1 MDKEI
6 AVGEPA
12 VPVEEDGPVE
22 QADED
27 RHDEGLAGEG
37 PAHQNQPAH
46 QERKK
51 ERKKERRKERSIIFS
66 TQHVH
71 DFLHYRRITYSNKNN
86 LERQSAHL
94 QCVTL
99 KKLG

>member
-6 AVGEPA
+6 AIGESA

-22 QADED
+22 KTDED

-46 QERKK
+46 QEGGGQ
-51 ERKKERRKERSIIFS
+51 SLLALQFFNS
-66 TQHVH
+66 
-71 DFLHYRRITYSNKNN
+71 FMSN
-86 LERQSAHL
+86 
-94 QCVTL
+94 
-99 KKLG
+99 

>member
-22 QADED
+22 EADED

-37 PAHQNQPAH
+37 PAQQNQPAH
-46 QERKK
+46 QEGCEHAQQALQFFFMSNCFTVQRHTAKK
-51 ERKKERRKERSIIFS
+51 S
-66 TQHVH
+66 
-71 DFLHYRRITYSNKNN
+71 
-86 LERQSAHL
+86 
-94 QCVTL
+94 
-99 KKLG
+99 

>member
-6 AVGEPA
+6 AVGESA

-37 PAHQNQPAH
+37 PAQQNQPAH
-46 QERKK
+46 QEECQHALQRK
-51 ERKKERRKERSIIFS
+51 SHLCI
-66 TQHVH
+66 
-71 DFLHYRRITYSNKNN
+71 LCLRIV
-86 LERQSAHL
+86 RP
-94 QCVTL
+94 
-99 KKLG
+99 